1 MIGAVSQFGK
11 FGMAAIGSDRE
22 EAERLFAR
30 TIEVLDRETSRRI
43 Q

>member
-11 FGMAAIGSDRE
+11 FGMTAVGNDRE

-30 TIEVLDRETSRRI
+30 AIDVLDREAGGRNE
-43 Q
+43 